1 MILIATRNRHK
12 LEEMRLALE
21 GMGIELRS
29 AFDFA
34 DLPDVVEDADTL
46 EGNAL
51 KKARET
57 FVLTGITSVA
67 DDTGLEV
74 DALGGRPGVWS
85 ARYAGEG
92 ATYAMNVDKLL
103 AELSDVPIDRRTA
116 RFRTVIAVAGPAGE
130 WTVDGVCEGMILTER
145 VGDAGFGYDPVF
157 RPEGYDRSFAEMT
170 MEEKNLIS
178 HRGKALKAFRDAY
191 PTARPLS

>member
-1 MILIATRNRHK
+1 MFILATKNRHK
-12 LEEMRLALE
+12 LDEMRHALD
-21 GMGIELRS
+21 GLGIGLRS

-46 EGNAL
+46 DENAL

-57 FVLTGITSVA
+57 FAITGITCVA

-116 RFRTVIAVAGPAGE
+116 RFRTVIAVAGPDGE
-130 WTVDGVCEGMILTER
+130 WTVDGVCEGEILTER
-145 VGDAGFGYDPVF
+145 IGEAGFGYDPVF
-157 RPEGYDRSFAEMT
+157 KPAGHDRSFAEMT
-170 MEEKNLIS
+170 IEEKNRIS
-178 HRGKALKAFRDAY
+178 HRGKALKAFRE
-191 PTARPLS
+191 RIHHLKK

>member
-1 MILIATRNRHK
+1 MILATKNRHK

-21 GMGIELRS
+21 GMGIDLRS
-29 AFDFA
+29 AFEFA
-34 DLPDVVEDADTL
+34 DLPEVVEDADTL

-57 FVLTGITSVA
+57 FILTGITSVA

-130 WTVDGVCEGMILTER
+130 WTVDGVCEGEILTER
-145 VGDAGFGYDPVF
+145 IGEGGFGYDPVF
-157 RPEGYDRSFAEMT
+157 RPAGYDRSFAEMSI
-170 MEEKNLIS
+170 EEKNLIS

-191 PTARPLS
+191 ATPRPIS

>member
-1 MILIATRNRHK
+1 MFILATKNRHK
-12 LEEMRLALE
+12 LDEMRHALD
-21 GMGIELRS
+21 GLGIGLRS

-34 DLPDVVEDADTL
+34 DLPEVVEDADTL

-57 FVLTGITSVA
+57 FILTGITSVA

-92 ATYAMNVDKLL
+92 ASYAMNVDKLL
-103 AELSDVPIDRRTA
+103 GELRDVPHAKRTA
-116 RFRTVIAVAGPAGE
+116 RFRTVIAVAGPDGE
-130 WTVDGVCEGMILTER
+130 WTVDGVCEGEILTER
-145 VGDAGFGYDPVF
+145 IGEAGFGYDPVF
-157 RPEGYDRSFAEMT
+157 KPAGHDRCFAEMT
-170 MEEKNLIS
+170 IEEKNRIS
-178 HRGKALKAFRDAY
+178 HRGKALKAFRE
-191 PTARPLS
+191 RIHHLKK

>member
-1 MILIATRNRHK
+1 
-12 LEEMRLALE
+12 MRLALE
-21 GMGIELRS
+21 GMGIDLRS
-29 AFDFA
+29 AFEFA
-34 DLPDVVEDADTL
+34 DLPEVVEDADTI

-57 FVLTGITSVA
+57 FILTGITSVA

-130 WTVDGVCEGMILTER
+130 WTVDGVCEGEIMTER
-145 VGDAGFGYDPVF
+145 IGEGGFGYDPVF
-157 RPEGYDRSFAEMT
+157 RPAGYDRSFAEMSI
-170 MEEKNLIS
+170 EEKNLIS

-191 PTARPLS
+191 ATPRPIS

>member
-1 MILIATRNRHK
+1 MILATKNRHK

-21 GMGIELRS
+21 GMGIDLRS
-29 AFDFA
+29 AFEFA
-34 DLPDVVEDADTL
+34 DLPEVVEDADTL
-46 EGNAL
+46 KGNAL

-57 FVLTGITSVA
+57 FILTGITSVA

-130 WTVDGVCEGMILTER
+130 WTVDGVCEGEILTER
-145 VGDAGFGYDPVF
+145 IGKGGFGYDPVF
-157 RPEGYDRSFAEMT
+157 RPAGYDRSFAEMSI
-170 MEEKNLIS
+170 EEKNLIS

-191 PTARPLS
+191 ATPRPIS